1 MANDVMVMIEDTDKA
16 GHGELKV
23 LSSPEEAARH
33 IESLI
38 ESGFEQDRIRA
49 FYADRIEMQVS
60 HRPVVALVGGEDAP
74 APEPELASND
84 DHIESRSEEPVL
96 VAAGVSA
103 RPEIRREVAP
113 QPFVRDG
120 VRFSSLFK
128 PA

>member
-1 MANDVMVMIEDTDKA
+1 MANDVMVMLEDTDKA
-16 GHGELKV
+16 GHGVLKV
-23 LSSPEEAARH
+23 LSSPQEAARH

-38 ESGFEQDRIRA
+38 ASGFEQDRIRA

-60 HRPVVALVGGEDAP
+60 HRPVVALVGGEVPP
-74 APEPELASND
+74 AAEPESASND
-84 DHIESRSEEPVL
+84 YHIESRSEEPVL

-103 RPEIRREVAP
+103 RSEIRREVAP